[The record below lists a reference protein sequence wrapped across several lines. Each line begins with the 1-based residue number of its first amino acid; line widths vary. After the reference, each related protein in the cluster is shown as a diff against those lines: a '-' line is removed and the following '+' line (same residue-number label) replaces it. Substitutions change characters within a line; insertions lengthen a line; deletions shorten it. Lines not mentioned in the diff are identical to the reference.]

1 MFRTEELV
9 KTFGDGPQRVEA
21 LKGVTLEV
29 PEGEVF
35 GIVGHSGAGKS
46 TLIRC
51 LNLLERP
58 TSGRVFLDD
67 TELTGLPAGEL
78 RRRRQRIGM
87 IFQHFHLL
95 DSRTV
100 LDNVAFPLEIRG
112 IDKARREKRA
122 LEILE
127 IVGLVDRAKEHPSR
141 LSGGMKQRVGIARA
155 LAGSPRV
162 LLCDEATSA
171 LDTRTAH
178 QILALLRDVNE
189 AFGVTV
195 VLITHDMEVVRAACG
210 SAALLADGRIVESGR
225 LTDLSLDPGSALGR
239 LLLPL
244 REAPVGPG
252 GAAPAADRGRRR
264 RGVGGAQPTGPRPRR
279 RRHDPRRVDRADLRP
294 RRRPVPGRHR
304 LRHPREG
311 RRGDGC
317 RGALPLR
324 ARRAHGGARMSATLP
339 TIDGSWSEYVP
350 MLWQA
355 LGETIYMVVFAALLT
370 FVLGLLIGVTLF
382 VTSPS
387 GIRPSRWVSVPL
399 GLYVNISRSLP
410 FLILLIVLIPITRFI
425 VGTSLGATAAIVP
438 LTFGTAPFF
447 GRLVETALREVEK
460 GKVEAA
466 EAMGAT
472 HGEIVR
478 KVLLPEALPALLAG
492 VTLTLVMFVDYSAM
506 AGAIGAGGLGTFA
519 IKYGYQRFNTELML
533 VTVVILVVIV
543 QTIQL
548 GGDAVVRRVARRR

>member
-9 KTFGDGPQRVEA
+9 KTFGDGPQQVEA
-21 LKGVTLEV
+21 LKGITLDI

-67 TELTGLPAGEL
+67 TELTGLSAGEL

-112 IDKARREKRA
+112 IDKTRREKRA

-171 LDTRTAH
+171 LDTRTAQ

-210 SAALLADGRIVESGR
+210 SAALLSDGRIVETGR
-225 LTDLSLDPGSALGR
+225 LTDLSLDPTSALGQ

-244 REAPVGPG
+244 RKAPVGPG
-252 GAAPAADRGRRR
+252 EQHLLLTVADVADGSAVLSRLARDLDVDVTIRAGTIERIAGHDVGRFQVDIVSGTPGQGAA
-264 RGVGGAQPTGPRPRR
+264 
-279 RRHDPRRVDRADLRP
+279 
-294 RRRPVPGRHR
+294 
-304 LRHPREG
+304 
-311 RRGDGC
+311 
-317 RGALPLR
+317 
-324 ARRAHGGARMSATLP
+324 AT
-339 TIDGSWSEYVP
+339 
-350 MLWQA
+350 
-355 LGETIYMVVFAALLT
+355 
-370 FVLGLLIGVTLF
+370 
-382 VTSPS
+382 
-387 GIRPSRWVSVPL
+387 
-399 GLYVNISRSLP
+399 
-410 FLILLIVLIPITRFI
+410 
-425 VGTSLGATAAIVP
+425 
-438 LTFGTAPFF
+438 
-447 GRLVETALREVEK
+447 
-460 GKVEAA
+460 
-466 EAMGAT
+466 
-472 HGEIVR
+472 
-478 KVLLPEALPALLAG
+478 
-492 VTLTLVMFVDYSAM
+492 
-506 AGAIGAGGLGTFA
+506 
-519 IKYGYQRFNTELML
+519 
-533 VTVVILVVIV
+533 
-543 QTIQL
+543 
-548 GGDAVVRRVARRR
+548 DAVVRYLSERDVRTEVLA